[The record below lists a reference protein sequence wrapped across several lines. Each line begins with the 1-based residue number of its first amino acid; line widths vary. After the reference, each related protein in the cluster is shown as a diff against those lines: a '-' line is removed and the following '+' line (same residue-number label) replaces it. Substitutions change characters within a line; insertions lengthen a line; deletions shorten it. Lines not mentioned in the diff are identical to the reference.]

1 MKNLFK
7 KSLAVIMVVVL
18 VLTAVP
24 LSGLVG
30 LNLPSLFDF
39 KAEAASFT
47 PRLTKPSY
55 DTYYKP
61 QSSYNPFK
69 VNYDA
74 YGGNCTWYA
83 WGRAYEITRTYPKL
97 GRGNAGT
104 WWSYNKNG
112 GYYPYGSTPKL
123 GAVACWSNSGA
134 GHVAV
139 VEQIN
144 GDGTIV
150 ISESGWS
157 SCYFRT
163 VTIPA
168 SGSRSG
174 LTFQG
179 FIYLGDYELD
189 KSKPTITNVYITDIS
204 NDSFTV
210 NCSLYDDV
218 GVTRVWLNIYGPE
231 NNSGYA
237 VEATNGNFSHTIHTS
252 SYGGA
257 GEYSVHI
264 YAMDAA
270 GNSTAYRVNDIFAVT
285 DTTLPIIKDFL
296 ITDISNDSFTVNCS
310 LYDDVGVTRVWL
322 NIYGPEN
329 NSGYVVEATN
339 GNFSHTIHTSS
350 YGGAGEYSVH
360 IYAMDAAGN
369 STAYR
374 VNDIFAVNSYELFY
388 DANGGTGAP
397 SEQTKIYGKDIILS
411 TTKPTKAN
419 YKFVEWNTK
428 VDGTGT
434 TYQPGDTY
442 TKNADLTL
450 YAMWELVHSHSYT
463 SSVTKQPTC
472 TEKGIRKYTCSSCAD
487 TYTED
492 ITALD
497 HTEGSWV
504 ITKQPSC
511 TEKGTKVKTCTKCN
525 TVLSTETIAKS
536 EHDAGNWQIV
546 TMPTANAEGLKV
558 KKCKSCGMEMI
569 KEIIP
574 MLELVV
580 TITSPSTK
588 TVNYGDTLVLQLE
601 DVELPEGWK
610 VEWSLTGNAVTYT
623 VSENG
628 KECRVTS
635 TAIGNVTVTATL
647 IDENGESVIDNI
659 GNEIFDDINLKSNAN
674 FWQKIVSFFKNLFR
688 INRIIY

>member
-83 WGRAYEITRTYPKL
+83 CGRAYEITRTYPKL

-104 WWSYNKNG
+104 RWSYNKNG

-237 VEATNGNFSHTIHTS
+237 
-252 SYGGA
+252 
-257 GEYSVHI
+257 
-264 YAMDAA
+264 
-270 GNSTAYRVNDIFAVT
+270 
-285 DTTLPIIKDFL
+285 
-296 ITDISNDSFTVNCS
+296 
-310 LYDDVGVTRVWL
+310 
-322 NIYGPEN
+322 
-329 NSGYVVEATN
+329 VEATN